1 MLGNPVAPPPHQA
14 SVCQV
19 TCARVLIALFII
31 AFILFLALNCTDHLP
46 FGNLCRAT
54 LEGLLKPPAE
64 DVLTHET
71 AEFGI

>member
-1 MLGNPVAPPPHQA
+1 MLNNPVAPPVHQA

-19 TCARVLIALFII
+19 TCARVLIALFIV
-31 AFILFLALNCTDHLP
+31 ASILFLALNCTDHLP
-46 FGNLCRAT
+46 FGNFCRAALDSFLT
-54 LEGLLKPPAE
+54 PPTG